1 MLPITIPG
9 QEYAVEDPDGTIRFI
24 EVKEQRLVLEHSLI
38 SIQKWEAKWHKPFLD
53 PFAKH
58 TVEETRD
65 YIRCMVV
72 KPQDVDPNVFAYIPN
87 SVINEVQAYMD
98 DPMTGTTFTVHGKGK
113 SPQSKKK
120 ISAEVLYWQMI
131 TLGIPFECRTW
142 HLNQLLTLI
151 HLCDIKGKPPKKMN
165 RREQFNERN
174 LLNKQ
179 RRAKHGSRG

>member
-1 MLPITIPG
+1 MLQITIPG
-9 QEYAVEDPDGTIRFI
+9 REYTVEDPDGTIRFI

-38 SIQKWEAKWHKPFLD
+38 SMQKWEAKWHKPFLD
-53 PFAKH
+53 PTRQL
-58 TVEETRD
+58 TVAESRD
-65 YIRCMVV
+65 YVRCMVV
-72 KPQDVDPNVFAYIPN
+72 KPSEVDPNVFAYIPD
-87 SVINEVQAYMD
+87 SVMNVIRAYID

-151 HLCDIKGKPPKKMN
+151 HLCDIKNQPPKKMN
-165 RREQFNERN
+165 RKEQFNERN
-174 LLNKQ
+174 LLNMQ